1 MEAHKIL
8 MALEQSMPRV
18 FKKIQQ
24 AMESGTGSAQGSGK
38 ASTGKALPPPPAAA
52 AAASSGNSRFGA
64 LSSLLYLMIYSW
76 GACIAII
83 NGSTLYYTIT

>member
-24 AMESGTGSAQGSGK
+24 AMESGSGSAQGSGK
-38 ASTGKALPPPPAAA
+38 ASTSTGKALPPPPPA
-52 AAASSGNSRFGA
+52 AAASSGNSRFGV
-64 LSSLLYLMIYSW
+64 LSFRSYIIYS
-76 GACIAII
+76 
-83 NGSTLYYTIT
+83 

>member
-1 MEAHKIL
+1 
-8 MALEQSMPRV
+8 MPRV

-52 AAASSGNSRFGA
+52 AAAAASSGNSRFGA
-64 LSSLLYLMIYSW
+64 LSSLLYLMIY
-76 GACIAII
+76 
-83 NGSTLYYTIT
+83 Y